1 MPEIPTWRTMARDN
15 ILPIVAIVV
24 VAAALI
30 GLAYANIVGIIQ
42 LSGMQLVDSTTATI
56 IVAVLF
62 LLMVPWAYNHAK
74 SS

>member
-1 MPEIPTWRTMARDN
+1 MARDN

>member
-1 MPEIPTWRTMARDN
+1 MARDN

-30 GLAYANIVGIIQ
+30 GLAYANVVGIIQ
-42 LSGMQLVDSTTATI
+42 LSGAQLVDSTTATI
-56 IVAVLF
+56 VVAVLF